1 MKPPKGRG
9 KQTAAG
15 LSRRQPRAK
24 VTLDKGAARQ
34 LERRRARAALGSL
47 HENQVAPTTLG
58 RYQAA
63 AKRFFL
69 WVLLES
75 IALPRGE
82 ADFDD
87 VACQYVEHCWQE
99 GEPQGSA
106 RDALAG
112 LQFLVKRLRGQLT
125 GSWSLMKAWQ
135 MKELPARAPPIIL
148 LWLHAVVGY
157 FLRQGELHLAVACYT
172 GFHTLCRMT
181 ELFSMRC
188 GELCFSPTA
197 TWLSINLG
205 FTKGGSRR
213 GVQDTAIVDAP
224 WLATALKLIS
234 LNRPPGDL
242 LFQCSAGHFRKAFQR
257 AVNAIGLRRMAL
269 QPYSLK
275 RGGATALFRQLG
287 QYDPVVQRGHWASV
301 ATARIYINDGL
312 AMHAEMRH
320 PPQLQAK
327 LQPFASL
334 ALKKF
339 ESSNM
344 WPTGGI
350 S

>member
-1 MKPPKGRG
+1 MHP
-9 KQTAAG
+9 
-15 LSRRQPRAK
+15 
-24 VTLDKGAARQ
+24 
-34 LERRRARAALGSL
+34 
-47 HENQVAPTTLG
+47 
-58 RYQAA
+58 
-63 AKRFFL
+63 
-69 WVLLES
+69 LL
-75 IALPRGE
+75 
-82 ADFDD
+82 
-87 VACQYVEHCWQE
+87 
-99 GEPQGSA
+99 
-106 RDALAG
+106 
-112 LQFLVKRLRGQLT
+112 
-125 GSWSLMKAWQ
+125 
-135 MKELPARAPPIIL
+135 IL
-148 LWLHAVVGY
+148 LWLHALVGY
-157 FLRQGELHLAVACYT
+157 FVQQGELHLAVACYT
-172 GFHTLCRMT
+172 GFHTLCRMA

-188 GELCFSPTA
+188 GELNFSPA
-197 TWLSINLG
+197 SDWLSINLG

-234 LNRPPGDL
+234 INRPAGDL
-242 LFQCSAGHFRKAFQR
+242 LFQCNSSHFRRAFHR
-257 AVNAIGLRRMAL
+257 ATRALGLHEMGL

-312 AMHAEMRH
+312 AMHAEMRP

-339 ESSNM
+339 ESSKL

-350 S
+350 G